1 MNAEFWRDRISS
13 RSDLAAR
20 ITHLTRG
27 DTDDEAFEILWKIL
41 QEKTLIASGKEGY
54 IVGDKKPNEPIP
66 PIALALSNNSGAIF

>member
-41 QEKTLIASGKEGY
+41 
-54 IVGDKKPNEPIP
+54 
-66 PIALALSNNSGAIF
+66 